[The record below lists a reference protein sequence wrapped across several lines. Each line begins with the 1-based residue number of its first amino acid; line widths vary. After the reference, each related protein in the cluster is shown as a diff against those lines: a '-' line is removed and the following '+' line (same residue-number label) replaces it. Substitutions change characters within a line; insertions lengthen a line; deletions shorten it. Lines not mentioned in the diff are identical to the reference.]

1 MSLPAD
7 NRCAVSSRHPAAPT
21 STDELNELVPG
32 YHFVEHLESGGMGAV
47 YKAVQKSLNRTVAV
61 KVLSK
66 LQSDRQGFK
75 ERFKREAQA
84 LAQLN
89 HPHIVDVHDFGET
102 RDGQLYYIMEFVVGT
117 DLFHLARVAPPSPR
131 KLLQIFL
138 QVCEALQYAHDH
150 GVVHRDIKPANIL
163 LDERGNAK
171 VADFGLAKILEPN
184 APDFTATGTTIGTPD
199 YIAPEAMDPTFK
211 IDHRVDVYALGVTL
225 YEMLTGHPP
234 RGRWEAPSTCCGAD
248 KRLDGI
254 VGRALHPDPARRYQ
268 RVADMAQALQ
278 GLLKSGGD
286 WKSYRRPATRADVPR
301 STARAAPVD
310 SKVATQEVAVP
321 APGMRAK
328 NQWPRVAWGLAAALA
343 VFGVVFWLSGRQVQ
357 PPAETTVADVPTGTS
372 HAQQDLLRWVFA
384 RHGLVNVF
392 TDSKPGKAKADLVDI
407 DEMKDLPKEP
417 FVIWRVCFGA
427 GQATIRDE
435 KSLKE
440 LARLSNELGTVSNVA
455 LRAVDV
461 PVSALRHLALIESMT
476 SVDLS
481 DSPVITLEA
490 VPYLAA
496 CKNLR
501 LLRLGWTGRPMDRAI
516 VDSIRARL
524 PNCKIMENK

>member
-1 MSLPAD
+1 MPLPAD
-7 NRCAVSSRHPAAPT
+7 NRSGMRTHSSAPS

-61 KVLSK
+61 KVLAKS
-66 LQSDRQGFK
+66 LSDREGFK

-89 HPHIVDVHDFGET
+89 HPHIVAVYDFGET
-102 RDGQLYYIMEFVVGT
+102 RDGQLYYIMEFVAGT
-117 DLFHLARVAPPSPR
+117 DLFRLAREAPPSPR
-131 KLLQIFL
+131 RLLQIFL
-138 QVCEALQYAHDH
+138 QVCDALQYAHEH

-199 YIAPEAMDPTFK
+199 YIAPEAMEPGVKTN
-211 IDHRVDVYALGVTL
+211 HRVDIYALGVTL
-225 YEMLTGHPP
+225 YEMITGHPP

-248 KRLDGI
+248 RRLDGI
-254 VGRALHPDPARRYQ
+254 VGRALHRDPARRYQ
-268 RVADMAQALQ
+268 QVADMAQALE
-278 GLLKSGGD
+278 GLLKSSGD
-286 WKSYRRPATRADVPR
+286 WKSYRRPALRADVSR

-310 SKVATQEVAVP
+310 SKVATQEVVVP
-321 APGMRAK
+321 AAGSEAQVR
-328 NQWPRVAWGLAAALA
+328 WRRVAWGLAAVLA
-343 VFGVVFWLSGRQVQ
+343 VLGVVFLLLQGQGKPSQTIVAGLPVG
-357 PPAETTVADVPTGTS
+357 TTQ
-372 HAQQDLLRWVFA
+372 AQQNLLRWVFD
-384 RHGLVNVF
+384 RRGIVNVL
-392 TDSKPGKAKADLVDI
+392 TEKRPGRAKAGLVDI

-417 FVIWRVCFGA
+417 FVIWRVCFGS
-427 GQATIRDE
+427 GQATIRGE
-435 KSLKE
+435 EALKE

-461 PVSALRHLALIESMT
+461 PVPALRHLASIEAMT

-501 LLRLGWTGRPMDRAI
+501 LLRIGWTGRPVDPAI
-516 VDSIRARL
+516 LDSIRARL

>member
-1 MSLPAD
+1 MPLPGDICSEVCTHPSA
-7 NRCAVSSRHPAAPT
+7 SS

-32 YHFVEHLESGGMGAV
+32 YHFVAHLESGGMGAV

-66 LQSDRQGFK
+66 LQSDRHGFK

-102 RDGQLYYIMEFVVGT
+102 RDGQLYYIMEFVAGT
-117 DLFHLARVAPPSPR
+117 DLFHLAREAPPSPR

-138 QVCEALQYAHDH
+138 QVCEALQYAHDR

-199 YIAPEAMDPTFK
+199 YIAPEAMDPAFK

-248 KRLDGI
+248 RRIDGI
-254 VGRALHPDPARRYQ
+254 VGRALHRDPARRYQ
-268 RVADMAQALQ
+268 RVVDMAQALQ

-286 WKSYRRPATRADVPR
+286 WRSHRRPASRADVSR
-301 STARAAPVD
+301 STARVAPVD
-310 SKVATQEVAVP
+310 SKVATQEVAVS
-321 APGMRAK
+321 AAGLEAQVRGY
-328 NQWPRVAWGLAAALA
+328 RVAWGLAAVLA
-343 VFGVVFWLSGRQVQ
+343 VFGAASFLVRRPREPQVQ
-357 PPAETTVADVPTGTS
+357 TIVAGVPAGATQ
-372 HAQQDLLRWVFA
+372 AQQNLLRWVFDH
-384 RHGLVNVF
+384 RGMVNVL
-392 TDSKPGKAKADLVDI
+392 TESRPGRAKADLVDI

-417 FVIWRVCFGA
+417 FVIWRVCFGS
-427 GQATIRDE
+427 GQATIRSE
-435 KSLKE
+435 EALKE
-440 LARLSNELGTVSNVA
+440 LARLSSELGTVSNVA

-461 PVSALRHLALIESMT
+461 PVPALRHLASIETMT

-481 DSPVITLEA
+481 DSPVITLES

-501 LLRLGWTGRPMDRAI
+501 LLRLGWTGRPMDPTI

-524 PNCKIMENK
+524 PNCKIMQNK